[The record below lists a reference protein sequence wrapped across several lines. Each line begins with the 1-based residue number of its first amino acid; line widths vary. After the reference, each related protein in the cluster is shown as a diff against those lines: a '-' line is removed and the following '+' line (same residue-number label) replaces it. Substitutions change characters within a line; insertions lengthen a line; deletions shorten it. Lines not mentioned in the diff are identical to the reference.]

1 MATYDAPFHEVAFR
15 HMEERVKTVYTM
27 VATREFSDMCSG
39 DRLEFGQEASIT
51 VGMVRRYPDL
61 DALLA
66 GEGWQN
72 VVPEAGSAEAAAKV
86 IRAMPDWG
94 TSDEKALGV
103 LALRVRDA
111 RRKGD

>member
-1 MATYDAPFHEVAFR
+1 MATYDAPFHEVAFQ

-27 VATREFSDMCSG
+27 IATREFADMCSG

-61 DALLA
+61 DALMA

-72 VVPEAGSAEAAAKV
+72 VVPEAGSADGAARA
-86 IRAMPDWG
+86 IRALPDWRLE
-94 TSDEKALGV
+94 DERSLGV

-111 RRKGD
+111 RRKGE